1 MRGRIR
7 QPQKSVKVGLRFVQK
22 SFLRASVAGCVDRWL
37 HRFPCVAR
45 GCKTKNVV
53 SGCCALLALGGIK
66 IFSRLCRADPNAEF
80 YDGWQR
86 GLGEPAVGFFLLSG
100 F

>member
-1 MRGRIR
+1 M
-7 QPQKSVKVGLRFVQK
+7 
-22 SFLRASVAGCVDRWL
+22 

-53 SGCCALLALGGIK
+53 GVGEALLALGGVK
-66 IFSRLCRADPNAEF
+66 IFGKLRCADPMADF
-80 YDGWQR
+80 YDGWQVV
-86 GLGEPAVGFFLLSG
+86 LGEPTGGVFLLGG